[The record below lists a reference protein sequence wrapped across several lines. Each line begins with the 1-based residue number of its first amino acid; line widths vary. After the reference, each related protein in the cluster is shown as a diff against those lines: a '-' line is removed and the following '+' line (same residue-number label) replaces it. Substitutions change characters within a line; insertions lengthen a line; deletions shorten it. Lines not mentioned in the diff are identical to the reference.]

1 LRGYY
6 SRLPFFS
13 SVTKGALPGLTGAV
27 VDATI
32 GANCYRL
39 TVLNMQW
46 LKINLSAHH
55 QGIGRRLLHA
65 IGMPLLSTALV
76 ATLFL
81 LYA

>member
-1 LRGYY
+1 
-6 SRLPFFS
+6 
-13 SVTKGALPGLTGAV
+13 
-27 VDATI
+27 
-32 GANCYRL
+32 
-39 TVLNMQW
+39 MQW